1 MHISSRHFSKINDV
15 EFLINVSDIERAGIK
30 FEWNFLYPQGDG
42 TGGHTPASEKGVFLY
57 HAFDGHE
64 HPEVL
69 KFNLYKTKRD
79 TEGHIEKWMLELTP
93 EMKSLVPTKSRRA
106 KMVIINV

>member
-1 MHISSRHFSKINDV
+1 MHISSRHFSKINDT

-30 FEWNFLYPQGDG
+30 FEWNFLYPGGDE
-42 TGGHTPASEKGVFLY
+42 TGKHTPASEKGVFLY
-57 HAFDGHE
+57 HSFDGSP

-69 KFNLYKTKRD
+69 KFSLYKNRRD
-79 TEGHIEKWMLELTP
+79 TDGKIERWMLELTP
-93 EMKSLVPTKSRRA
+93 EMRDLVPTKSRRA